1 MTGRAAKTEMY
12 EQFAR
17 AGKALSSPK
26 RLELLD
32 LLAQGE
38 RTVDSLA
45 LASGLGL
52 STASQ
57 HLQALKDS
65 GLVRVRR
72 DGTFMRYRLA
82 GEDVAVLFALLR
94 TVAATHLA
102 DAERAAAEY
111 LAGSA
116 HDGDAIARE
125 ELIRRVRSGDV
136 IVLDVRP
143 AVEFESGH
151 IPGALSLP
159 LDELE
164 ECLGDLPEDV
174 DIVAYCRGAYCVLA
188 YEAVQRLQSAGRR
201 GRRLDEGMLEWR
213 LAGLPVESDVES
225 ATTTMT
231 K

>member
-17 AGKALSSPK
+17 AGKALSSAK

-45 LASGLGL
+45 QASGLGL

-82 GEDVAVLFALLR
+82 GDDVAVLFALLR

-111 LAGSA
+111 LGGSEPAG
-116 HDGDAIARE
+116 DPIARE
-125 ELIRRVRSGDV
+125 ELLRRARAGDV
-136 IVLDVRP
+136 VVLDVRP
-143 AVEFESGH
+143 AVEYASGH
-151 IPGALSLP
+151 IPGAVSVP

-164 ECLGDLPEDV
+164 ECLEDLPEDV

-188 YEAVQRLQSAGRR
+188 YEAVRRLQSAGRR

-213 LAGLPVESDVES
+213 LAGLPVESDPAH